1 MPFTVNSMKLG
12 TKAKVVLACT
22 KRSNKLDST
31 AFCWC
36 TGKALISCQD
46 AVSTCSAVSCCF
58 LCESQFIR
66 TVLCGT
72 SAEDDAGESK
82 GVLDGNGCYPN
93 CDEVEFVTVDTGKEC
108 CNNVATV
115 GGTEIVGIGEAIVI
129 VGGSES
135 WWTVAFAASDKD
147 AFVVCGNVV
156 VRAGETNCW
165 TEVAVGGKVLAKTK
179 AR

>member
-22 KRSNKLDST
+22 KRSNKLEST

-36 TGKALISCQD
+36 AGKALISCQD
-46 AVSTCSAVSCCF
+46 AVSTCSTVSCCF

-72 SAEDDAGESK
+72 STEVDVGESK
-82 GVLDGNGCYPN
+82 DVLNSNGCCLN
-93 CDEVEFVTVDTGKEC
+93 CDEVEFVTADTGKEC

-115 GGTEIVGIGEAIVI
+115 GGTEIVGIA
-129 VGGSES
+129 
-135 WWTVAFAASDKD
+135 
-147 AFVVCGNVV
+147 
-156 VRAGETNCW
+156 
-165 TEVAVGGKVLAKTK
+165 
-179 AR
+179 

>member
-1 MPFTVNSMKLG
+1 MPFTVNSMKLV

-22 KRSNKLDST
+22 KRSNILDST

-36 TGKALISCQD
+36 AGKALISCQD
-46 AVSTCSAVSCCF
+46 AVSTCSAVSCCCF

-72 SAEDDAGESK
+72 STEDDAGESK
-82 GVLDGNGCYPN
+82 GILDGNGCCPN
-93 CDEVEFVTVDTGKEC
+93 CDEVEFVTVDTGKEY

-115 GGTEIVGIGEAIVI
+115 GGTEIVGIGEAVVI

-147 AFVVCGNVV
+147 AFVVCGNV
-156 VRAGETNCW
+156 ASC
-165 TEVAVGGKVLAKTK
+165 
-179 AR
+179 